1 MNQSEEPGSYPG
13 SAAVSARQ
21 TGYLIGNI
29 SHKQADK
36 ILRDSIE
43 TKPAMRS
50 LTYEDNAALDRSKST
65 QFTVEA
71 HVTARHAL
79 VLKNS
84 GVLKTYVNS
93 PLNVD
98 NRQVNTARA
107 IITAVGKPGPAASST
122 VKVPRNTAL
131 M

>member
-1 MNQSEEPGSYPG
+1 
-13 SAAVSARQ
+13 
-21 TGYLIGNI
+21 
-29 SHKQADK
+29 
-36 ILRDSIE
+36 
-43 TKPAMRS
+43 MRS